1 MMDESRQCS
10 AITASGRR
18 CSARAQGGQ
27 EWCYNHDPGR
37 AEERRLNA
45 HAGGRARARRQPSEV
60 ERIKKRIE
68 EATNAVLRG
77 KLDSGIAAVGFQG
90 FNALLRAM
98 ELERRIRDDDLE
110 EHINELE
117 ERARRSGWAEKT
129 YTRD

>member
-1 MMDESRQCS
+1 
-10 AITASGRR
+10 
-18 CSARAQGGQ
+18 
-27 EWCYNHDPGR
+27 
-37 AEERRLNA
+37 
-45 HAGGRARARRQPSEV
+45 V

-98 ELERRIRDDDLE
+98 ELERRIRDDNLE